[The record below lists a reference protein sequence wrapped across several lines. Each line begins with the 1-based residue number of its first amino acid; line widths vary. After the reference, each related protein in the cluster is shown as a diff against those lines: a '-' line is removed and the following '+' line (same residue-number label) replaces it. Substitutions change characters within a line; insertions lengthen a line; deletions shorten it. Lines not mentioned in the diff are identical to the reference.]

1 MKSVIRN
8 FIYVLR
14 RFKTA
19 TFLNILGLSVA
30 FTSFMIIMMQVN
42 FDSNFDKDIVNADW
56 IYRVE
61 VVHKDGSKQG
71 IICRPISDILF
82 QSSPHILAGTIT
94 NFGSERFFLKPVSGN
109 NSNSGFQEEMLRV
122 TSTYTDVFHFDMIE
136 GSDKALSE
144 PGKILIPASIAHK
157 IWRDEHALNK
167 QLKLEDNTIYTIG
180 GVYKDFPKNTSLLN
194 VIYYKMPDDEN
205 IKSWGNSNYNLFIQ
219 VDSPEAVNG
228 LSDTFRKYAANDL
241 NNDWKDVVF
250 QFTQLPE
257 LYYTT
262 DVLYD
267 RHPKSSRQTIAIL
280 FAIAFVIVIIAG
292 VNFTNFSI
300 ALTPARIRSINTQ
313 KVLGATETELR
324 IILLIEAVCT
334 AIVAFI
340 LSVLWLKLVQY
351 SPIQELINADIT
363 IMTNLPLIILSAL
376 LALIIGIVSGI
387 YPAFYMTSFPPAL
400 VLKGNFGLSGKG
412 QKMRNILIGFQFIAS
427 LALIMSA
434 GLMYMQNHFMQNSS
448 LGYDKEALM
457 IVGAD
462 KSLRD
467 KWSLVKSQL
476 ETDPQI
482 KNISKSQIVLSSSE
496 QYMGWGRIYK
506 EKNIQFQCI
515 PVGYSFLDAMGI
527 KISEGRNFT
536 EEDASKRLPCYIF
549 NEKAKTEYDLE
560 LNSMIDSM
568 EIIGF
573 VPDLKFATFRTEVAP
588 MAFYLIMENGSDWTS
603 RFNHIYVKTTKEAN
617 PYQAIETVKKT
628 LSTINPDYP
637 YNIRFFDDVL
647 NNTYQKEKKL
657 SLLITTFS
665 LIAILISIV
674 GVFGLVIFESEYRR
688 KEISIRKVMGS
699 SINEILLLFNKTYIK
714 ILVVCFILA
723 TPLSYYIIN
732 RWLENFAYRTPIH
745 WWVFLTSGAII
756 SLIVIATVS
765 WQSWK
770 TANMNPVDSLKNE

>member
-30 FTSFMIIMMQVN
+30 FVSFMVIMMQVN
-42 FDSNFDKDIVNADW
+42 FDSNFDKDIVNADC

-219 VDSPEAVNG
+219 VDSPEAVNS

-257 LYYTT
+257 LHYTT

-292 VNFTNFSI
+292 VNFTNFSM

-351 SPIQELINADIT
+351 SPIQELINADIA

-412 QKMRNILIGFQFIAS
+412 RKMRNILIGFQFIAS

-434 GLMYMQNHFMQNSS
+434 GLMYMQNHFMQNSA
-448 LGYDKEALM
+448 LGYNKEELI
-457 IVGAD
+457 IVGANSKVKEKWD
-462 KSLRD
+462 LFKTGLKSHP
-467 KWSLVKSQL
+467 
-476 ETDPQI
+476 EI
-482 KNISKSQIVLSSSE
+482 KDVTGSMILLSSSE
-496 QYMGWGRIYK
+496 QYMGWGMTYK
-506 EKNIQFQCI
+506 EKSINFQCI
-515 PVGYSFLDAMGI
+515 PVDYSFLDAMGI
-527 KISEGRNFT
+527 KVSEGRNFV
-536 EEDASKRLPCYIF
+536 EDDAGMQHSCFIF
-549 NEKAKTEYDLE
+549 NEKAKAEYDLE
-560 LNSMIDSM
+560 LNSIIDSM

-588 MAFYLIMENGSDWTS
+588 MAFYLITDKNNRMV
-603 RFNHIYVKTTKEAN
+603 NHVYVKTSKEAN
-617 PYQAIETVKKT
+617 PYVAIETVKKV
-628 LSTINPDYP
+628 LDSIDPDYP
-637 YNIRFFDDVL
+637 YNIRFFDDAL

>member
-19 TFLNILGLSVA
+19 TFLNVLGLSVA
-30 FTSFMIIMMQVN
+30 FTSFMVIMMQVN
-42 FDSNFDKDIVNADW
+42 FDSNFDKDIVNTDC

-61 VVHKDGSKQG
+61 VVHKDGSKQA
-71 IICRPISDILF
+71 IICRPVSDILF

-94 NFGSERFFLKPVSGN
+94 NFGPEPFFLKPVSGN
-109 NSNSGFQEEMLRV
+109 NSNLGFQEEMFRV
-122 TSTYTDVFHFDMIE
+122 TSTYTDIFHFDMIE

-144 PGKILIPASIAHK
+144 PGKILIPKSIAHK
-157 IWRDEHALNK
+157 IWGNEPALNK
-167 QLKLEDNTIYTIG
+167 QVKLEDNTIYTIG
-180 GVYKDFPKNTSLLN
+180 GVYKDFPKNTYLLN

-205 IKSWGNSNYNLFIQ
+205 IKSWGNNNYNLFIQ
-219 VDSPEAVNG
+219 VDSPDAVNG
-228 LSDTFRKYAANDL
+228 LLDTFKKYAANDL

-250 QFTQLPE
+250 QFTQLAE
-257 LYYTT
+257 LHYTT

-280 FAIAFVIVIIAG
+280 FVIAFVIVIIAG
-292 VNFTNFSI
+292 VNFTNFSM

-324 IILLIEAVCT
+324 ITLLFEAVCT
-334 AIVAFI
+334 AMIAFI

-351 SPIQELINADIT
+351 SPIQELVNGGIAIT
-363 IMTNLPLIILSAL
+363 ANLPLIILSAL

-387 YPAFYMTSFPPAL
+387 YPAFYITSFPPAL

-412 QKMRNILIGFQFIAS
+412 RKMRDILIGFQFIAS
-427 LALIMSA
+427 LSLIMSA
-434 GLMYMQNHFMQNSS
+434 GLMYMQNHFMQNSA
-448 LGYDKEALM
+448 LGYDKEELI
-457 IVGAD
+457 IVGANSTI
-462 KSLRD
+462 KK
-467 KWSLVKSQL
+467 KWDLFKT
-476 ETDPQI
+476 EI
-482 KNISKSQIVLSSSE
+482 KEHPEIKDVTGSMMLLSSSE
-496 QYMGWGRIYK
+496 QYMGWGMTYK
-506 EKNIQFQCI
+506 EKSISFQCI
-515 PVGYSFLDAMGI
+515 PVDYSFLDAMGI
-527 KISEGRNFT
+527 KVSEGRNFV
-536 EEDASKRLPCYIF
+536 EDDAGMQHSCFIF
-549 NEKAKTEYDLE
+549 NEKAKAKYDLE
-560 LNSMIDSM
+560 LNSLIDSM

-573 VPDLKFATFRTEVAP
+573 VPDIKFATFRTEVAP
-588 MAFYLIMENGSDWTS
+588 MAFYLITNKNNRMVNHVYIKTS
-603 RFNHIYVKTTKEAN
+603 KEAN
-617 PYQAIETVKKT
+617 PYVAIETVKKI
-628 LSTINPDYP
+628 LNGIDPDYP

-657 SLLITTFS
+657 SVLITTFS

-714 ILVVCFILA
+714 ILVVCFMLA
-723 TPLSYYIIN
+723 TPLSYYMIN
-732 RWLENFAYRTPIH
+732 RWLENFAYRTPMH
-745 WWVFLTSGAII
+745 WWIFLTSGVII
-756 SLIVIATVS
+756 SLIVIVTVS

-770 TANMNPVDSLKNE
+770 AANMNPVDSLKNE